1 MSPQASAPPSAQPS
15 SAPAAAAATTTA
27 APSPEASPRASQA
40 ARPAVPLP
48 SLKSTEVITW
58 VRFDRPRLA
67 LGEIVVGSFALAGLV
82 LLISMGAGVVLGHF
96 RSKRDTHGAQGL
108 NLRG

>member
-1 MSPQASAPPSAQPS
+1 M
-15 SAPAAAAATTTA
+15 
-27 APSPEASPRASQA
+27 ASQT
-40 ARPAVPLP
+40 RPAVPLP